1 MDYVNCESAKEI
13 VKMRLFEKKLSLF
26 REVEIF
32 SIIIFKTGFI
42 GIVKYCLFPVFL
54 V

>member
-1 MDYVNCESAKEI
+1 MGYVNCGTIKETTR
-13 VKMRLFEKKLSLF
+13 VRLFEKKLSLF
-26 REVEIF
+26 REVAIS
-32 SIIIFKTGFI
+32 SIIIFKIGFI